1 MPDTAAERL
10 AAFVPADTAA
20 AIIELVTP
28 LGKNVAVVTPPME
41 NKDSR
46 SSFHA
51 LIRTVFNNK
60 LLTEATSDEPPCI
73 SIQRSNAQT
82 LESDR
87 RRSRRGGKNH
97 KKPGGFEELGGEY
110 CHFTLYKENRD
121 TMEVLNLLARLLK
134 LKGGGKAFSF
144 AGTKD
149 RRAVTAQ
156 RCAAHRIRAD
166 RLAGL
171 NNGGEHGLRGARLG
185 DFEYK
190 PHGLSLG
197 DLKGNEFVITLRQAE
212 SLQPRVAL
220 EDAVK
225 TCVDAV
231 KRSGF
236 ANYYGLQ
243 RFGSFEV
250 TTSDVGVYL
259 LRGDWRGAVNKIL
272 SYNPSLCDLP
282 AGDNSKLNRDDCDRA
297 EACRIYHTTYDFAK
311 ASSKMPRKFV
321 AESAILR
328 FFDERGMA
336 GDGKGKGL
344 DYLGAMQAI
353 PRSLRLMY
361 AHAYQSFVWNHVTS
375 ARLRMSRTVVL
386 PGDLVFAE
394 QLIPAPVEEVDQDG
408 EVVIAPADSA
418 DIRADGIQRARA
430 LSAEEAAGGKFSI
443 ADVVLPSPGWD
454 IEYPANPEL
463 MAVYKEVMAREQLDP
478 LDMRRSVRD
487 YSLTGSYR
495 KIMSNFID
503 DEISYEV
510 RRCKLG
516 EQVVSTDLEVIERNR
531 DAANKTTEAGEK
543 RKREGEDAEMEGAQ
557 MAEEEQQEEEETVV
571 IVRMR
576 LGTSCYATMALREV
590 MKGGVVTFKP
600 EFGR

>member
-1 MPDTAAERL
+1 MD
-10 AAFVPADTAA
+10 
-20 AIIELVTP
+20 
-28 LGKNVAVVTPPME
+28 

-46 SSFHA
+46 SAFHA
-51 LIRTVFNNK
+51 LIRTLFNSK
-60 LLTEATSDEPPCI
+60 LVTEATSDDPPCI
-73 SIQRSNAQT
+73 SIQRGSVQA
-82 LESDR
+82 LENDR

-134 LKGGGKAFSF
+134 LKSGGKAFSF

-156 RCAAHRIRAD
+156 KCAAHMIRAD

-190 PHGLSLG
+190 PYGLSLG
-197 DLKGNEFVITLRQAE
+197 DLKGNEFVITLRQAQ
-212 SLQPRVAL
+212 SLDASVTL
-220 EDAVK
+220 EAAVK

-243 RFGSFEV
+243 RFGSFDV
-250 TTSDVGVYL
+250 TTSDIGVYL
-259 LRGDWRGAVNKIL
+259 LRGDWRGAVDKIL
-272 SYNPSLCDLP
+272 SYNALLCDQP
-282 AGDNSKLNRDDCDRA
+282 VENENKFSRDDRERA
-297 EACRIYHTTYDFAK
+297 EACKIYHDTYDFSR
-311 ASSKMPRKFV
+311 ASSTMPRKFV

-328 FFDERGMA
+328 YFAERGMP

-353 PRSLRLMY
+353 PRSLRIMY

-375 ARLRMSRTVVL
+375 ARLRMSRTAVL
-386 PGDLVFAE
+386 PGDLVLAE
-394 QLIPAPVEEVDQDG
+394 QKKPAPVEEVDQDG
-408 EVVIAPADSA
+408 EVVIAPVDSA
-418 DIRADGIQRARA
+418 DVGGDGIQRARA
-430 LSAEEAAGGKFSI
+430 LSAEEAASGRFAI
-443 ADVVLPSPGWD
+443 TDVVLPSPGWD

-463 MAVYKEVMAREQLDP
+463 MAVYKEIMAAEQLDP
-478 LDMRRSVRD
+478 RDMRRSVRD

-516 EQVVSTDLEVIERNR
+516 EQVVSTDLEIIESKKK
-531 DAANKTTEAGEK
+531 AGKQATEEAGEK
-543 RKREGEDAEMEGAQ
+543 RKREGEDEKMEDVQ
-557 MAEEEQQEEEETVV
+557 TTETEEQEEEMVVV
-571 IVRMR
+571 IRMR

-590 MKGGVVTFKP
+590 MKGGVVAFKP